1 MMDDLDISNL
11 DASSQIMIAEHQRL
25 AELYLYNSEMGEKRT
40 SLYVSI
46 VSLGAAGLIGLAQFV
61 DAPLLVWPANVVLTG
76 MLVLGALTFQR
87 LIERRIRAVENLR
100 ALNRIHRYFVDK
112 DAELANYFYWPP
124 CDDVPAFHGKGGAF
138 AGLRDVIAFI
148 NSLFAGFL
156 SGEMVAALCP
166 GLHTLAPVSV
176 GFIIGIALW
185 FLHQYYERRTLDRAN
200 SYATLKNIK
209 FPREQ
214 FERNRI
220 PAPDSKEP

>member
-1 MMDDLDISNL
+1 MDELDISNL

-61 DAPLLVWPANVVLTG
+61 EAPMLVWPANVVLSG
-76 MLVLGALTFQR
+76 MLILGMLTFQR

-124 CDDVPAFHGKGGAF
+124 CDDIPSFHGKGGAF

-148 NSLFAGFL
+148 NSLFGGFL
-156 SGEMVAALCP
+156 SGEMVAALWP
-166 GLHTLAPVSV
+166 GLHSLAPVSA
-176 GFIIGIALW
+176 GIAVGTVLW

-200 SYATLKNIK
+200 HYARLRDIR

-214 FERNRI
+214 FERSEVA
-220 PAPDSKEP
+220 APDTQDA

>member
-1 MMDDLDISNL
+1 MDDLDISNL

-61 DAPLLVWPANVVLTG
+61 EAPMLVWPANVVLTG
-76 MLVLGALTFQR
+76 MLILGALTFQR

-112 DAELANYFYWPP
+112 DPELADYFYWPP
-124 CDDVPAFHGKGGAF
+124 CDDIPSFHGKGGAF

-148 NSLFAGFL
+148 NSLFGGFL
-156 SGEMVAALCP
+156 SGEMVATLWP
-166 GLHTLAPVSV
+166 GLNSLAPMSAGIAV
-176 GFIIGIALW
+176 GTALW

-200 SYATLKNIK
+200 HYARLRDIK

-214 FERNRI
+214 FERSEVA
-220 PAPDSKEP
+220 APDTQDA

>member
-1 MMDDLDISNL
+1 MDDLDISHL

-124 CDDVPAFHGKGGAF
+124 CDDIPSFRGKGGAF
-138 AGLRDVIAFI
+138 VGLRDVIAFI
-148 NSLFAGFL
+148 NSLFGGFL
-156 SGEMVAALCP
+156 SGEMVAALWP
-166 GLHTLAPVSV
+166 GMHPLAPVSV
-176 GFIIGIALW
+176 GLIVGLVLW
-185 FLHQYYERRTLDRAN
+185 FLHQYYETMTLDKAN
-200 SYATLKNIK
+200 HYAILKDIK

-214 FERNRI
+214 FETSKVSE
-220 PAPDSKEP
+220 PDSKDA